1 MFGEL
6 AQLAVGNL
14 SRARARLAMTA
25 GGVLVGTTAV
35 VLLIAMTIG
44 LQQAAESG
52 IGSSSS
58 LTEINVYP
66 NFGFRMISAGEV
78 VSEQSESPQLDLA
91 AIRRFWQIEGVAA
104 VIPMVNLQA
113 GGEIRVGEYSNWAQI
128 AGIDPALL
136 PYLGITI
143 ERGEMSLL
151 PGQALVGKLVSTFY
165 IPSEDFESVEII
177 EMDLLSEEVEL
188 RLFSY
193 ASPTPTER
201 EVDLNVVG
209 QIREGSSFDFYML
222 MPLEDVVRWN
232 EWNSGQKTDWDEF
245 RFDQVIVRAASRD
258 DVMAVTEAIRD
269 MGYQAGGMGD
279 YVSQLNNFFTTMR
292 LMLGG
297 IGGVALLVAAF
308 GVANTMTM
316 AILERTKEI
325 GLMKAIG
332 ATDRDILTVFLIE
345 AGLVGLSG
353 GLAGVGTSY
362 FLQNVI
368 NQALANAPS
377 GEGGGMIFLPL
388 DPSQIGGNLVIIP
401 SELAL
406 FAIALATLVGLAAG
420 FYPALRAAH
429 LPPVFALKQE

>member
-52 IGSSSS
+52 IGNNAS

-78 VSEQSESPQLDLA
+78 ISEQSESPQLDLA
-91 AIRRFWQIEGVAA
+91 AVRRFWQIEGVAA

-113 GGEIRVGEYSNWAQI
+113 GGEIRVGDYTNYAQI
-128 AGIDPALL
+128 VGIDPALL
-136 PYLGITI
+136 PYLGIAI
-143 ERGEMSLL
+143 ERGEMSLG
-151 PGQALVGKLVSTFY
+151 PGQALVGNFVSTFY
-165 IPSEDFESVEII
+165 IPSEDFESVEVI
-177 EMDLLSEEVEL
+177 ELDLLSEEVEM

-193 ASPTPTER
+193 SSPTPTER
-201 EVDLNVVG
+201 DIDVNIVG
-209 QIREGSSFDFYML
+209 EIREGSSFDFYML

-232 EWNSGQKTDWDEF
+232 EWSSGQKTDWDEF
-245 RFDQVIVRAASRD
+245 RFDQVIIRAASRD
-258 DVMAVTEAIRD
+258 DVMPVTEAIRD
-269 MGYQAGGMGD
+269 LGYQAGGMGD
-279 YVSQLNNFFTTMR
+279 YVSQLNGFFTTMR

-362 FLQNVI
+362 LLQNVI

-388 DPSQIGGNLVIIP
+388 DPSQIGGSLVIIP
-401 SELAL
+401 TELAL
-406 FAIALATLVGLAAG
+406 FAIALATLVGVGAG
-420 FYPALRAAH
+420 LYPALRAAH